1 MKATFKQVKVVPKTG
16 RFEPELVK
24 GLRNEIDKHK
34 STAEIEL
41 CSLGTSSVT
50 RSEMLRDR
58 FTNFREMVVE
68 GAQAV

>member
-58 FTNFREMVVE
+58 RRVNYCLPSSTSREV
-68 GAQAV
+68 